1 RIDPLD
7 EAYVLGLFER
17 PDVTV
22 VIKGLANGLDPHL
35 WNTRYL
41 NERCGEM
48 MYHSFRRFTRP
59 GGARRGPFVPI
70 PIREEAW
77 SSMRLRDFV
86 RYLNK
91 RADAKRA
98 RAIATAAAAPTVEAP
113 SAAAAPGQPN
123 ASVRG
128 RNSGSVA
135 GGVENG
141 GSNGGRSGGRG
152 RAGGKAGSPEEG
164 Q

>member
-1 RIDPLD
+1 YTLCTSTGVDALRDTLSSGHGAVMAFLNMQPPGDIPGAPAATAHKYRIDLKNRVVRADFSTSGTRIDPLD

-70 PIREEAW
+70 PVREEAW
-77 SSMRLRDFV
+77 SSMRLR
-86 RYLNK
+86 
-91 RADAKRA
+91 
-98 RAIATAAAAPTVEAP
+98 
-113 SAAAAPGQPN
+113 
-123 ASVRG
+123 
-128 RNSGSVA
+128 
-135 GGVENG
+135 
-141 GSNGGRSGGRG
+141 
-152 RAGGKAGSPEEG
+152 
-164 Q
+164 

>member
-1 RIDPLD
+1 AATAHKYRIDLKNRLVRSDFSKSGTRIDPLD

-70 PIREEAW
+70 PVREEAW

-86 RYLNK
+86 RW
-91 RADAKRA
+91 
-98 RAIATAAAAPTVEAP
+98 
-113 SAAAAPGQPN
+113 
-123 ASVRG
+123 
-128 RNSGSVA
+128 
-135 GGVENG
+135 
-141 GSNGGRSGGRG
+141 
-152 RAGGKAGSPEEG
+152 
-164 Q
+164 